1 MAFSIDH
8 KVANNL
14 CDLGACFRTISS
26 AHAMPLLISHA
37 TTNILF
43 D

>member
-26 AHAMPLLISHA
+26 AHVMPLLISHA
-37 TTNILF
+37 TANILS